1 MIAQSRRRRGA
12 AILARAKQRAALR
25 IGAWEVMGGWR
36 GLKLGWVQW
45 CARITAMAEAK
56 TKKTPASVGEFLA
69 LVEGAERRADAQ
81 AVCALMREVTG
92 AEPVMWGASI
102 VGFGE
107 YRYIYGS
114 GREGQWP
121 AVGFSPR
128 KAALTVYL
136 AEGLAVHGD
145 LLGRLGKHSIGKGC
159 LYIKKLSDVDVN
171 VLRELVGQGFTQVN
185 GKTIRS

>member
-1 MIAQSRRRRGA
+1 VSGLSDLEGTLFAFKIGREDAGSQ
-12 AILARAKQRAALR
+12 AALP
-25 IGAWEVMGGWR
+25 AHCFA
-36 GLKLGWVQW
+36 
-45 CARITAMAEAK
+45 CARIGAMAEAK
-56 TKKTPASVGEFLA
+56 TQKTAASVEEFLA
-69 LVEGAERRADAQ
+69 LVEGADRRADAR
-81 AVCALMREVTG
+81 AVCALMGEVTG

-145 LLGRLGKHSIGKGC
+145 LLSRLGKHSTGKGC
-159 LYIKKLSDVDVN
+159 LYIKKLSDVDTD
-171 VLRELVGQGFTQVN
+171 VLRELVGQGFTQLN
-185 GKTIRS
+185 GKTVQS